1 MSKIYSSHEQLNKKL
16 LSGVNKLADN
26 VAATLGPKGRNV
38 LLKSRNCTP
47 VITKDGVTVAKFVD
61 LEDPVENAAAYVIKQ
76 ASVETNFNAG
86 DGTTTS
92 TVLARE
98 IIVNSQRYLAA
109 GCSPVELKRG
119 MDKAVASIKEKLDDM
134 ARPIKSEEE
143 ISYVASISANND
155 SDIGKL
161 IATAIDQ
168 AGKDG
173 SISVEEA
180 KSVDTSLDML
190 EGFRFNSGYVANA
203 FVTDQLRSAVRYEN
217 ALVLVTD
224 ESINTVE
231 QILPVLEAVAR
242 ANSPFIIVAEN
253 IQDQAL
259 AALIMNAMR
268 GTMKVAA
275 IKAPAYG
282 EERRNILKDL
292 AISIGATFISRE
304 NGLKVSEAKL
314 KDLGTV
320 RTIEAIKNSTT
331 FVGGSGDWDEVEKR
345 IETLKNEIEQTDDME
360 EAERIQERI
369 TRLASGVA
377 IIRVGG
383 TTEVEMTERKHRI
396 EDAIEAV
403 RSAQLEGVVPGG
415 GVALIRACKD
425 LQVDTDNSD
434 QELGVKIILQ
444 SVEAPIRQMAKNA
457 GLSADI
463 VTNEVKN
470 ETRDDWGY
478 NFMTGEMENLYE
490 IGVIDPVKVTRT
502 ALENAVSV
510 SSTLITTNHAIIE
523 PE

>member
-1 MSKIYSSHEQLNKKL
+1 VSKIYKSHEQLNKKL

-76 ASVETNFNAG
+76 ASVETNLNAG

-119 MDKAVASIKEKLDDM
+119 MDKAVLSIKEKLNAM
-134 ARPIKSEEE
+134 ARPIMTEEE
-143 ISYVASISANND
+143 IAYVASISANND
-155 SDIGKL
+155 KDIGKL

-190 EGFRFNSGYVANA
+190 EGFRFDSGYVASA
-203 FVTDQLRSAVRYEN
+203 FITDETRSVVRYEN
-217 ALVLVTD
+217 AMVLVTD
-224 ESINTVE
+224 ESITAVE
-231 QILPVLEAVAR
+231 QILPILEAIAR
-242 ANSPFIIVAEN
+242 ANSPLIIVADN

-259 AALIMNAMR
+259 AALIMNSMR

-275 IKAPAYG
+275 IKAPRYG
-282 EERRNILKDL
+282 EERRDILQDL
-292 AISIGATFISRE
+292 AVSIGATFISRE

-320 RTIEAIKNSTT
+320 RTIEATKGGTT
-331 FVGGSGDWDEVEKR
+331 FVGGNGDWDEVEKR
-345 IETLKNEIEQTDDME
+345 IEALKNQVDQTDDMG
-360 EAERIQERI
+360 EAEKLQSRV

-383 TTEVEMTERKHRI
+383 TTEVEMTERKHRV

-403 RSAQLEGVVPGG
+403 RSAQLEGVVLGG

-425 LQVDTDNSD
+425 LKVETENSD
-434 QELGVKIILQ
+434 QDLGVQIILQ
-444 SVEAPIRQMAKNA
+444 SIEAPIRQMAKNA
-457 GLSADI
+457 GLSSDI
-463 VTNEVKN
+463 VTDQVKK
-470 ETRDDWGY
+470 ETRDEWGY

-490 IGVIDPVKVTRT
+490 IGIIDPVKVTRT

-510 SSTLITTNHAIIE
+510 SSTLITTNHAIVE

>member
-1 MSKIYSSHEQLNKKL
+1 VAKLYSSHEGLSEKL

-38 LLKSRNCTP
+38 LLKSKGRAP
-47 VITKDGVTVAKFVD
+47 VITKDGVTVARFVD

-76 ASVETNFNAG
+76 ASVETNFSAG

-98 IIVNSQRYLAA
+98 IIINSQRYLAA

-119 MDKAVASIKEKLDDM
+119 MDKAVVAIKDKLQGLS
-134 ARPIKSEEE
+134 RPIMSEED
-143 ISYVASISANND
+143 VAHVATISANND
-155 SDIGKL
+155 REIGQL
-161 IATAIDQ
+161 IATAVDQ

-173 SISVEEA
+173 SITVEEA
-180 KSVDTSLDML
+180 KSVDTSLEML
-190 EGFRFNSGYVANA
+190 EGFRFDSGYLASA
-203 FVTDQLRSAVRYEN
+203 FITDERRNAVRYEN
-217 ALVLVTD
+217 ALVMVTD

-231 QILPVLEAVAR
+231 QILPILEPVAR
-242 ANSPFIIVAEN
+242 SNSPLIVVADN
-253 IQDQAL
+253 VQDQAL

-275 IKAPAYG
+275 VKAPAYG
-282 EERRNILKDL
+282 EERRSILNDL
-292 AISIGATFISRE
+292 AISIGATFFSKG
-304 NGLKVSEAKL
+304 NGSKVSEAKL
-314 KDLGTV
+314 SDLGSV
-320 RTIEAIKNSTT
+320 RTFESLKNEST
-331 FVGGSGDWDEVEKR
+331 FVGGQGDWDEIEKR
-345 IETLKNEIEQTDDME
+345 IDTLKVEIGQTDNLQE
-360 EAERIQERI
+360 CEKLQERI

-383 TTEVEMTERKHRI
+383 STEVEMTERKHRI

-425 LQVDTDNSD
+425 LEVETENGD
-434 QELGVKIILQ
+434 QEIGVDIILK
-444 SVEAPIRQMAKNA
+444 SVEAPLRQMASNA
-457 GLSADI
+457 GLSPDL
-463 VTNEVKN
+463 VVSGVLGEEQT
-470 ETRDDWGY
+470 DWGY
-478 NFMTGEMENLYE
+478 NFMTGEMENLYK
-490 IGVIDPVKVTRT
+490 IGVVDPVKVTRI

-510 SSTLITTNHAIIE
+510 SSTLITTNHAIVE

>member
-1 MSKIYSSHEQLNKKL
+1 MTKVYSSHEELNKKI
-16 LSGVNKLADN
+16 LSGINKLADN

-38 LLKSRNCTP
+38 LLKSKGRTP

-61 LEDPVENAAAYVIKQ
+61 LEDSVENAAAYVIKQ
-76 ASVETNFNAG
+76 ASVETNFSAG

-98 IIVNSQRYLAA
+98 IIINSQRYIAA

-119 MDKAVASIKEKLDDM
+119 MDKAVAVITENLDEIS
-134 ARPIKSEEE
+134 RLITSEEE
-143 ISYVASISANND
+143 IAYVASISANND
-155 SDIGKL
+155 PEIGQL
-161 IATAIDQ
+161 IATAVDQ

-173 SISVEEA
+173 SITVEEA
-180 KSVDTSLDML
+180 KSVDTTLEML
-190 EGFRFNSGYVANA
+190 EGFRFDSGYVASA
-203 FVTDQLRSAVRYEN
+203 FVTDERKGTVRYEN
-217 ALVLVTD
+217 AFVMVTD

-231 QILPVLEAVAR
+231 QILPILEAVAR
-242 ANSPFIIVAEN
+242 SNTPFIIVAED

-275 IKAPAYG
+275 VKAPAYG

-304 NGLKVSEAKL
+304 DGKKVLEAKL
-314 KDLGTV
+314 SDLGNIRTV
-320 RTIEAIKNSTT
+320 EILKNKTT
-331 FVGGSGDWDEVEKR
+331 FVGGHGDWGEIEKR
-345 IETLKNEIEQTDDME
+345 IDILKTEIKQTDDIRE
-360 EAERIQERI
+360 CEKIQERI
-369 TRLASGVA
+369 TRLASGIA
-377 IIRVGG
+377 IIKVGG

-415 GVALIRACKD
+415 GIALLRACKE
-425 LQVDTDNSD
+425 LVVKTDNKD
-434 QELGVKIILQ
+434 QEIGVDIILK
-444 SVEAPIRQMAKNA
+444 SIEAPLRQMAINA
-457 GLSADI
+457 GLSPDI
-463 VTNEVKN
+463 VVCDVKK
-470 ETRDDWGY
+470 EIRDDWGY
-478 NFMTGEMENLYE
+478 NFMTGKMENLYKTG
-490 IGVIDPVKVTRT
+490 IIDPVKVTRT

-523 PE
+523 SE

>member
-1 MSKIYSSHEQLNKKL
+1 VTKVYSSHEELNKKV
-16 LSGVNKLADN
+16 LSGINKLADN

-38 LLKSRNCTP
+38 LLRSKGRTP

-61 LEDPVENAAAYVIKQ
+61 LEDPIENAAAYVIKQ
-76 ASVETNFNAG
+76 ASVETNFSAG

-98 IIVNSQRYLAA
+98 IIINSQRYLAA

-119 MDKAVASIKEKLDDM
+119 MDKAIVVITENLNKMS
-134 ARPIKSEEE
+134 RPIMSEEE
-143 ISYVASISANND
+143 VAYVASISANND
-155 SDIGKL
+155 PDIGRL
-161 IATAIDQ
+161 IATAVDQ

-173 SISVEEA
+173 SITVEA
-180 KSVDTSLDML
+180 ARSVDTSLEML
-190 EGFRFNSGYVANA
+190 EGFRFDSGYIASA
-203 FVTDQLRSAVRYEN
+203 FVTDERRNAVRYEDSY
-217 ALVLVTD
+217 VMVTD

-231 QILPVLEAVAR
+231 QILPILEAVAR
-242 ANSPFIIVAEN
+242 SNTPLIIVAEN

-259 AALIMNAMR
+259 AALIANSMR

-275 IKAPAYG
+275 VKAPAYG

-304 NGLKVSEAKL
+304 DGKRVSDAKL
-314 KDLGTV
+314 SDLGNV
-320 RTIEAIKNSTT
+320 RTVEILKNETT
-331 FVGGSGDWDEVEKR
+331 FVGGQGDWDEVEKR
-345 IETLKNEIEQTDDME
+345 INILKTEIEQTDDMHE
-360 EAERIQERI
+360 CEKLQDRI

-383 TTEVEMTERKHRI
+383 TTEVEMTEKKHRI

-415 GVALIRACKD
+415 GVALLGVCRELK
-425 LQVDTDNSD
+425 VDTDNED
-434 QELGVKIILQ
+434 QKTGVDIILK
-444 SVEAPIRQMAKNA
+444 SVEAPLRQMAKNA
-457 GLSADI
+457 GLSPDI
-463 VTNEVKN
+463 IVNDVKGAEV
-470 ETRDDWGY
+470 DWGY
-478 NFMTGEMENLYE
+478 NFMTGEIVNLYE
-490 IGVIDPVKVTRT
+490 AGIIDPVKVTRT

>member
-1 MSKIYSSHEQLNKKL
+1 MSKLYSSHECLNEKVI
-16 LSGVNKLADN
+16 SGVNKLANN

-38 LLKSRNCTP
+38 LLKSKDNTP

-61 LEDPVENAAAYVIKQ
+61 LEDPIENAAAYVIKQ
-76 ASVETNFNAG
+76 ASVETNFSAG

-98 IIVNSQRYLAA
+98 IIINSQRYLAA

-119 MDKAVASIKEKLDDM
+119 MDKAVVAIKDNLESL
-134 ARPIKSEEE
+134 ARPIMSEEE
-143 ISYVASISANND
+143 VAHVACISANND
-155 SDIGKL
+155 REIGRL
-161 IATAIDQ
+161 IATAVDQ

-173 SISVEEA
+173 SITVEEA
-180 KSVDTSLDML
+180 KSVDTSLEML
-190 EGFRFNSGYVANA
+190 EGFRFDSGYLASA
-203 FVTDQLRSAVRYEN
+203 FVTDERRNAVRYEN
-217 ALVLVTD
+217 ALVMVTD

-231 QILPVLEAVAR
+231 QILPILEPVAR
-242 ANSPFIIVAEN
+242 SGSPFIIVADN
-253 IQDQAL
+253 VQDQAL

-282 EERRNILKDL
+282 EERRNTLKDL
-292 AISIGATFISRE
+292 AISIGATFISKE
-304 NGLKVSEAKL
+304 NGMRVSDAQL
-314 KDLGTV
+314 SDLGTV
-320 RTIEAIKNSTT
+320 RTIESLKNEAT
-331 FVGGSGDWDEVEKR
+331 FVGGQGDWNEIEKQ
-345 IETLKNEIEQTDDME
+345 IDKLKVEIEQTDNL
-360 EAERIQERI
+360 QECEKLQNRI

-425 LQVDTDNSD
+425 LKVEVDNND
-434 QELGVKIILQ
+434 QELGVSIVLK
-444 SVEAPIRQMAKNA
+444 SVEAPLRQMAINA
-457 GLSADI
+457 GLSPDI
-463 VTNEVKN
+463 VVSNV
-470 ETRDDWGY
+470 RGDIRSDWGY
-478 NFMTGEMENLYE
+478 NFMTGEVENLYE

-510 SSTLITTNHAIIE
+510 SSTLITTNHAIVE
-523 PE
+523 P